1 VNVDLQQA
9 QAESA
14 ARAALRPDPGTT
26 VRPDTRRKGTVTQ
39 ATVGKVACQ
48 VDGLP
53 ATNTTGWNLT
63 VGERVWVSVNQ
74 GRRFVTGLT
83 VIKGS

>member
-1 VNVDLQQA
+1 VNVDLAQA
-9 QAESA
+9 QAE
-14 ARAALRPDPGTT
+14 AALRAQLRPDRDTG
-26 VRPDTRRKGTVTQ
+26 RADTRRKGTVTA
-39 ATVGKVACQ
+39 ATAGKVACQ

-63 VGERVWVSVNQ
+63 VGELVWLSVNQ